1 MYKYTAFIIEPRQH
15 KALKFVICNFLCN
28 LSDEWGM
35 IIFHGNK
42 NYEFVNDIISSLE
55 ENQKKRIIN
64 IINLNVDD
72 LNSNTYS
79 QLFLSK
85 DFYNYIPTNTFLVF
99 QTDSI
104 ILKENKYIINL
115 FLDRD
120 YDYVGAPWINNYV
133 GNGGLSIR
141 KKNKMLEIID
151 RKGYQENMNEDYYF
165 STNIDKQIVY
175 NVSDHITARMFSVE
189 TVFYETPFGVHNCWK
204 YLNNQQIKYLINRYS
219 EIEQLISL
227 Q

>member
-35 IIFHGNK
+35 IIFHGNN
-42 NYEFVNDIISSLE
+42 NYEYVKNIVSSLE
-55 ENQKKRIIN
+55 ENQKNRIIN

-72 LNSNTYS
+72 LNSRAYS
-79 QLFLSK
+79 ELFMSK

-104 ILKENKYIINL
+104 ILKENKDNINL
-115 FLDRD
+115 FLD
-120 YDYVGAPWINNYV
+120 YDYVGAPWIYNNFV

-151 RKGYQENMNEDYYF
+151 SKGYQQNINEDYYF
-165 STNIDKQIVY
+165 STNIDKKIVY
-175 NVSDHITARMFSVE
+175 NVSDHITARSFSVE
-189 TVFYETPFGVHNCWK
+189 TVFYETPFGVHNFWK
-204 YLNNQQIKYLINRYS
+204 YLNKEQNDYLIRRYS
-219 EIEQLISL
+219 EIEKLISL